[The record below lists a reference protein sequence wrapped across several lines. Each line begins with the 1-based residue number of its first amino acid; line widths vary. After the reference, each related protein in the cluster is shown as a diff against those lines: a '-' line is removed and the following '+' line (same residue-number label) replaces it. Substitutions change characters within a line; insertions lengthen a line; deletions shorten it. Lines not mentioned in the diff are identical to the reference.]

1 MGDALLKKEM
11 KNMID
16 TRKEFIIVREY
27 DAPREKVF
35 QAWTDPELVRQ
46 WWGPEGVFTPVCE
59 VDARPGGFIHIVME
73 AGEALGDYKGT
84 QWPMEGTFEE
94 VKEPSKI
101 VFTSSSINEGVEF
114 FQHRTTVT
122 FDEQDD
128 KTKMTVH
135 VAVTKML
142 PGSDFAV
149 AGMEQGWNSQFDKLG
164 KFLVGK

>member
-1 MGDALLKKEM
+1 MVD
-11 KNMID
+11 IH
-16 TRKEFIIVREY
+16 KEFVIVREY

-35 QAWTDPELVRQ
+35 KAWTDPELVTQ
-46 WWGPEGVFTPVCE
+46 WWGPEGVFTPICE

-73 AGEALGDYKGT
+73 AGETLGDYKGT
-84 QWPMEGTFEE
+84 QWPMEGKFEE

-101 VFTSSSINEGVEF
+101 VFTSNAVNEGKEF

-122 FDEQDD
+122 FDEKDG

-135 VAVTKML
+135 VAVTKLL
-142 PGSDFAV
+142 PGSEFAV